1 MKAVYF
7 EKPGGREVLQYGEF
21 PAPKPQS
28 GEALIR
34 VKACGLNHL
43 DVWVRQGLQG
53 MNFPHILGSDVSG
66 IVEEIHGESKL
77 QVGDEVVVNPERACG
92 ACERCKSGKACEMV
106 ITLGRGPKGGYAE
119 FVAVPLEQVYRKPRD
134 LSFVEA
140 AAFPL
145 TFLTAWHALAIRAQL
160 GQGET
165 IFIWG
170 ASGSIGPA
178 LVQVAKLLGARVI
191 AAARSKKVADVVKS
205 WGADECVIY
214 SDDDVLERVK
224 ALTDGKGVEVVF
236 ESVGE
241 KTFNLSLAM
250 LKPYG
255 RIVVIG
261 ATSGERASF
270 HLSDFYPEQFSII
283 GSRMG
288 TKDEFEK
295 VLALVEEGKLKP
307 IIDATFL
314 LKDAA
319 EAQKRME
326 EGNHIGKIVL
336 EIHG

>member
-21 PAPKPQS
+21 PTPKPQS
-28 GEALIR
+28 GEALLR

-43 DVWVRQGLQG
+43 DVWVRQGIPNMKL
-53 MNFPHILGSDVSG
+53 PHILGSDVSG
-66 IVEEIHGESKL
+66 LVEEIHGESVL
-77 QVGDEVVVNPERACG
+77 RVGDEVVINPERACG
-92 ACERCKSGKACEMV
+92 ECERCIKGRACEMV
-106 ITLGRGPKGGYAE
+106 ITLGRGPNGGYAE
-119 FVAVPLEQVYRKPRD
+119 YVAVPLEQVYPKPKK
-134 LSFVEA
+134 LSFIEA

-145 TFLTAWHALAIRAQL
+145 TFLTAWHALATRAKL
-160 GQGET
+160 EKGET

-178 LVQVAKLLGARVI
+178 LVQIAKILGAKVI
-191 AAARSKKVADVVKS
+191 AAVRSKEVVDVVKS
-205 WGADECVIY
+205 WGADECVVY
-214 SDDDVLERVK
+214 TKEDVLERVK
-224 ALTDGKGVEVVF
+224 ELTDGKGVEVVF

-255 RIVVIG
+255 RVVVIG
-261 ATSGERASF
+261 ATSGEKASF
-270 HLSDFYPEQFSII
+270 NLSDFYPEQFSII

-288 TKDEFEK
+288 TKEEFEK
-295 VLALVEEGKLKP
+295 VLAMIEEGKLKP
-307 IIDATFL
+307 IIDATFP

-326 EGNHIGKIVL
+326 EGEHIGKIVL
-336 EIHG
+336 EVSG